1 MSDDIC
7 YAAGALTISSLSSS
21 RVFLDLD
28 VQPTR
33 DYLAWYVFFC
43 CICNLKHLT
52 YLILCNVYFRLGSN
66 SEVANRINA
75 EIVTKAEIV
84 TIGDL
89 FTYIKQEGSKVYYTK
104 RLYTVNTLALVI
116 HKILYFKCAG
126 CLV

>member
-7 YAAGALTISSLSSS
+7 YAAGTLTISSLSSS

-28 VQPTR
+28 VQPTK

-66 SEVANRINA
+66 SEAANRINA
-75 EIVTKAEIV
+75 DIVTKAETV
-84 TIGDL
+84 TIGEL
-89 FTYIKQEGSKVYYTK
+89 FTYIKQEGAKVYYIM
-104 RLYTVNTLALVI
+104 RFYTVNTLALVI